1 MNCMKFDEVG
11 VRWGWLYVGAP
22 NTHNMSGLSMAKHV
36 HGIKGHVHW
45 SNHYG
50 TVLSCGLEF
59 WLVAFMSV

>member
-1 MNCMKFDEVG
+1 
-11 VRWGWLYVGAP
+11 VGAP

-36 HGIKGHVHW
+36 HGIMGHVHW
-45 SNHYG
+45 SNHYE